1 MLVLLMSTTQ
11 TSNQPLKNQ
20 FNWPSFIQLVLSA
33 LAAFLLLGASAI
45 IVLAT
50 ATQFFTGGKGVSD
63 PTQSFMVAASLAF
76 AGVLVLPS
84 AWYAWKHIAY
94 ASLEP
99 ISRTEPRSF
108 GLILTLLVL
117 VLVGGALLLGN
128 WASQDNRI
136 AWFLLPP
143 LNIIATGLPALWLV
157 YIGTRGLI
165 PGFPRRQWGVF
176 ATGLVLGPV
185 IILVLELLLLIVM
198 GILAILWVMLD
209 PSLANQLNGLVFRLQ
224 SVAPNT
230 DAILKILLPFLVN
243 PGILFIIFAFISVL
257 VPMLEEALKPLGV
270 WFLSGQK
277 ITPAQGF
284 GYGVLSGAGFGLF
297 ENLGNTSSGGEAWA
311 LLASTRI
318 STLLLHCF
326 TAGLVGWALASAWSQ
341 RRYLRLGITYTIA
354 VLVHGLWNGMAVL
367 GAVSSLQGLSNISL
381 PARLQQI
388 GTLSSAGIV
397 ALGVLVLVFYIGF
410 NTFLRRSSP
419 SINPPSSGAGPTPK
433 LPGDELLSPPLAE
446 STQPPSEISISLPLP
461 PGDYPQMPV
470 DNPQQLPTSDN
481 PARPTPESDP

>member
-1 MLVLLMSTTQ
+1 MSTTQ
-11 TSNQPLKNQ
+11 TTNQSVKSPFSWL
-20 FNWPSFIQLVLSA
+20 SLIQLVLST
-33 LAAFLLLGASAI
+33 LAAFLLLGAAAI
-45 IVLAT
+45 IVLTT
-50 ATQFFTGGKGVSD
+50 ATKFFSRGSTSAD

-76 AGVLVLPS
+76 AGVLALPS

-94 ASLEP
+94 PGYEP
-99 ISRTEPRSF
+99 TSRTEHRSF
-108 GLILTLLVL
+108 GLIFTIFVL
-117 VLVGGALLLGN
+117 VLVAGALLLGN
-128 WASQDNRI
+128 WASHDNRI

-165 PGFPRRQWGVF
+165 PGFPQRQWGVF
-176 ATGLVLGPV
+176 ATGLILGPV
-185 IILVLELLLLIVM
+185 IILVLELILLVLM
-198 GILAILWVMLD
+198 GILALLWVMLD

-230 DAILKILLPFLVN
+230 DAILKVLLPFLLN
-243 PGILFIIFAFISVL
+243 PGVLILVFAFISVL

-270 WFLSGQK
+270 WFLSGLK

-297 ENLGNTSSGGEAWA
+297 ENLGNTSSGSETWA

-326 TAGLVGWALASAWSQ
+326 TAGLMGWALASAWSQ
-341 RRYLRLGITYTIA
+341 RRYLRLGITYAIA

-367 GAVSSLQGLSNISL
+367 SVISSLQGLPNISI
-381 PARLQQI
+381 PASLQQI
-388 GTLSSAGIV
+388 GSISSVGIV
-397 ALGVLVLVFYIGF
+397 ALGALVLVFYIGF
-410 NTFLRRSSP
+410 NTVLRRSVP
-419 SINPPSSGAGPTPK
+419 PMNPPSSDIGQAPN
-433 LPGDELLSPPLAE
+433 LPGDEPISPPLDE
-446 STQPPSEISISLPLP
+446 STHPTSEISNSLPLS

-470 DNPQQLPTSDN
+470 NSPQQQPTSDN
-481 PARPTPESDP
+481 PTSTTPESNP